1 MKSEVIPGEQVVGLI
16 PRTIQ
21 AILQRAQDLEET
33 REITL
38 TANCLD
44 IYLDRI
50 RDLCVGIPN
59 CEPRS
64 MRDM

>member
-1 MKSEVIPGEQVVGLI
+1 VIPNEQVVGLI

-21 AILQRAQDLEET
+21 AILQRGQDLEET

-44 IYLDRI
+44 IHLDHI

-64 MRDM
+64 MNNI